1 MKQILSSNIV
11 KRIFHYLVSIAVLF
25 GLWWLASTILP
36 LWFDN
41 PLAKFILPPPDQVL
55 LKFVDEL
62 PKLWNH
68 FIASGLR
75 IILSLTLAMAIAV
88 PAGLII
94 GFEPTLNR
102 MLSPLIY
109 LTYPVPKVVFMPILF
124 VLFGIEDGSRIA
136 LLTLV
141 LSFQIL
147 LSARDAAQ
155 SIGHQHV
162 LSAKSVGADR
172 WQLYWHVVFPAS
184 LPAILTAARISI
196 GLAFATLFLA
206 ESFVKPNFGLGAYIV
221 ERYSVNG
228 YLWVTVGI
236 LAMGMLGFL
245 FYIVLDWIEHWL
257 CRWRFRG
264 ENN

>member
-1 MKQILSSNIV
+1 MNQILQSILQN
-11 KRIFHYLVSIAVLF
+11 RIFHYALSVGVLF
-25 GLWWLASTILP
+25 GFWWLLSYLLPIL
-36 LWFDN
+36 FDN
-41 PLAKFILPPPDQVL
+41 PLAKFIVPSPDQVIV
-55 LKFVDEL
+55 KFIDEL
-62 PKLWNH
+62 PKLWDH
-68 FIASGLR
+68 FLASGFR
-75 IILSLTLAMAIAV
+75 IIFSLTLSMAIAV
-88 PAGLII
+88 PVGLMI
-94 GFEPTLNR
+94 GFESTLNR
-102 MLSPLIY
+102 TLSPLIY

-155 SIGHQHV
+155 SIASRHV
-162 LSAKSVGADR
+162 LSARSVGASR

-236 LAMGMLGFL
+236 LAMGMLGFF

-264 ENN
+264 QSN